1 VKFNTMK
8 GAALG
13 ASFVYFFDPA
23 RGRARRAVL
32 SGRVVSL
39 SRVALGS
46 RPRRKPKMSETPP
59 GWEYPMT
66 IVHIDVDDRFA
77 LPDLGLQTARRRK
90 RGIPRSF
97 TRLPRGASWAFPGT
111 SATRPH

>member
-1 VKFNTMK
+1 
-8 GAALG
+8 
-13 ASFVYFFDPA
+13 
-23 RGRARRAVL
+23 
-32 SGRVVSL
+32 
-39 SRVALGS
+39 
-46 RPRRKPKMSETPP
+46 
-59 GWEYPMT
+59 MT